1 MLRDLADLVE
11 LELRQIKIKQQLQ
24 RAELAEQRLASV
36 IYGTNT
42 GTWEWNVQAGSTV
55 INERWADI
63 IGYTVEELLPT
74 NIDTWKKLTHPDDL
88 EKTYQALSAH
98 FEGDTEFYDTTY
110 RMRHKLGHWVWVQDR
125 GRLLSRSADGQP
137 LVISGTHTDVS
148 AQIKSQQA
156 LHTSEARLRGLF
168 ELSPFGIALNDYDTG
183 AFIELNPAMLAPT
196 GYSQEEF
203 TRLSYWQITP
213 EEYAPQE
220 EEQLL
225 SMQQT
230 GRYGPYEKEYMRKD
244 GSRYPVLLNGMVV
257 HDADGKKLIW
267 SIIEDISERK
277 RMDRMKNEFVST
289 VSHELRTPLTA
300 IRGAL
305 TLISSGTLG
314 AVPEPAAE
322 MVSVAERNSQRLLT
336 LINDLLDM
344 EKLLVG
350 KMPFNLQ
357 WQALIPLIRNTLK
370 QNQPYAEP
378 YQVSLNFTDNGHDVD
393 VMVDPVRFE
402 QVMANLLSN
411 AIKFS
416 PAGTEVLISLEV
428 AAESVCI
435 IVSDQGPGI
444 PDEFRTRIFHK
455 FSQADSSDSRQRGGT
470 GLGLAITRELVE
482 KMNGQIDFRSAPGSG
497 TQFMVEFP
505 SRPSNEPGA

>member
-1 MLRDLADLVE
+1 
-11 LELRQIKIKQQLQ
+11 
-24 RAELAEQRLASV
+24 
-36 IYGTNT
+36 
-42 GTWEWNVQAGSTV
+42 
-55 INERWADI
+55 
-63 IGYTVEELLPT
+63 
-74 NIDTWKKLTHPDDL
+74 
-88 EKTYQALSAH
+88 
-98 FEGDTEFYDTTY
+98 
-110 RMRHKLGHWVWVQDR
+110 
-125 GRLLSRSADGQP
+125 
-137 LVISGTHTDVS
+137 
-148 AQIKSQQA
+148 
-156 LHTSEARLRGLF
+156 
-168 ELSPFGIALNDYDTG
+168 
-183 AFIELNPAMLAPT
+183 
-196 GYSQEEF
+196 
-203 TRLSYWQITP
+203 
-213 EEYAPQE
+213 
-220 EEQLL
+220 
-225 SMQQT
+225 
-230 GRYGPYEKEYMRKD
+230 
-244 GSRYPVLLNGMVV
+244 
-257 HDADGKKLIW
+257 
-267 SIIEDISERK
+267 
-277 RMDRMKNEFVST
+277 MDRMKNEFVST